1 MITSSFWGFFFMFV
15 FMFSEIL
22 DVAAVTSVQCAT
34 ILWDI
39 VLLEFFFGK
48 KTKTTIYLYKDN
60 IQIGNLIHQINFI
73 PKLVGDF
80 SSKGT
85 ERLSTVG
92 HLQKYNQQNYY

>member
-1 MITSSFWGFFFMFV
+1 MFV

-22 DVAAVTSVQCAT
+22 YVAAVTSVQCAT

-39 VLLEFFFGK
+39 RK
-48 KTKTTIYLYKDN
+48 KTKTSIYLYKDN
-60 IQIGNLIHQINFI
+60 IQIGNLVHQINFI